1 MTMDNYD
8 RYTIAKGF
16 IDGKDKDARP
26 IYGLFIAVA
35 FGKELVY
42 FAERFS
48 CDVID
53 RNISWAEMVGML
65 NAAPDESREENL
77 ARYEKELHQYVEMS
91 RLFQSESG
99 VLDAKDIEHKITYFC
114 SDILGINAITFVELT
129 ALAKD
134 DLVSLMPFLKMD
146 GSDAAGSDAREGNG
160 DAEEEHFFGEETP
173 HKERKRDLFVSCEP
187 VLDQVKGIAVSDL
200 SVGSS
205 VSCRLPHES
214 VYYKFFKG
222 RFPDFDGVIT
232 GEVTGI
238 KVSEDAPAVVALDLA
253 DGIAGIMKISG
264 KVRIALA
271 EKHAAEAM
279 ENNSARSVELILAG
293 ASVILFLCL
302 LGVLLYILS

>member
-1 MTMDNYD
+1 MDNHD

-26 IYGLFIAVA
+26 IYGLFLAVA

-42 FAERFS
+42 LAERFS
-48 CDVID
+48 HELID
-53 RNISWAEMVGML
+53 RNISWAEMVGLL
-65 NAAPDESREENL
+65 NSQPDESREESL
-77 ARYEKELHQYVEMS
+77 AQYEKELRQYVEMS
-91 RLFQSESG
+91 RLFQSDSS
-99 VLDAKDIEHKITYFC
+99 VLDAKAIEHKITYFC
-114 SDILGINAITFVELT
+114 SDILAINAITFLELT

-134 DLVSLMPFLKMD
+134 DLVSLMPFLKND
-146 GSDAAGSDAREGNG
+146 GTGVAGEDARPEYG
-160 DAEEEHFFGEETP
+160 DEEEEHFFEESTA

-187 VLDQVKGIAVSDL
+187 VLDPVRGIAVSDL
-200 SVGSS
+200 SVGDS
-205 VSCRLPHES
+205 VSCRLSHES

-238 KVSEDAPAVVALDLA
+238 KVSEDAPAVVALDLV

-264 KVRIALA
+264 KVRISLA
-271 EKHAAEAM
+271 EKHDSEET
-279 ENNSARSVELILAG
+279 ENGSERSVEVILAG